1 MELSRR
7 TFLAGAGLTAGAAML
22 AGAPQAWADGPDA
35 EGADAAGAE
44 GEAPVEGENEKRPF
58 VCEGCP
64 AGCTGLAT
72 FDFDRLVG
80 IGGEAANPFT
90 EGKLCLFGQQQ
101 LALRDEPDPAGG
113 EAMPNPRRLSAPRV
127 RRPGSSAWENISWD
141 MALSEIATAVK
152 NLRDATFVEYEGEV
166 PVMRTEAI
174 ASFGGARLVAEEQYL
189 LAKALRSWGVVHLDN
204 EAMFGRRAFA
214 AGCEATFGIG
224 APDGLLSDIPHAG
237 VVLTVGSDHGAS
249 CPVTLR
255 WIERARERGARWVVL
270 DPLLTRTAEAADVH
284 VALRPGTDTAFFG
297 GLVKYI
303 MENNCWQPEYV
314 LNYTN
319 ASYLV
324 GDGFSFDASAGLFSG
339 WDPVGGAY
347 DPTAW
352 AWRTDGFDTWNMR
365 FDGEFAWVRGEGVP
379 VWTIPT
385 VPRPVRDI
393 TLQDPASVW
402 MQMLSFY
409 NRYDLDTVSAVCGV
423 DRETLE
429 EVYGLLSS
437 TGTPEGAAKVL
448 AGPGLVQHATGAQA
462 VRAVAVAQLLLGNI
476 GVVGGGIAYLGGVA
490 GDGTADLF
498 GLVSSAFPG
507 GLAWPT
513 AAAPTLQAW
522 LEAVTEPAGTGAQAP
537 KTAVSALKE
546 WWGAAAAAENEYGY
560 GWLPK
565 RPVAGPDS
573 VFDAVAAGPA
583 RGCFVWGADM
593 LAQAPGAFQAENLG
607 GLEWLVVADDAP
619 SRTASFWREVEDAAS
634 VGTTVYQLPVA
645 RGIEKAGMRVSG
657 SRLVQYA
664 DALVAPAGDVRAE
677 ASLIGEL
684 WRRVYNLY
692 DTKGGVAPD
701 PVLNAKWDYEG
712 DSGIELARVAW
723 ALNGYQTEE
732 ADFDAGE
739 VRLIENGRWL
749 RADGS
754 VACAAGPFAGCWNNS
769 GAPSTPTEQPV
780 GRRDIVDESGL
791 GLFPGW
797 GFSWPDNVR
806 VRGNRASA
814 NLAGQPWVGDRN
826 VLYWDGQTWVS
837 ADSPDFPAL
846 REGRWMAP
854 DNCAFPGVWE
864 KVGLLLSDRPAD
876 GPLPE
881 HYEPL
886 ESPLNNRLNTSYASP
901 AYLSAAARR
910 GLGSLSRSVGGGG
923 QAEGDA
929 SAAPAAAPGAVDA
942 AVEAAL
948 APDYG
953 TVMADRDAYPIAA
966 VINSGRADE
975 AAGRALSVPL
985 RAARPGFFV
994 EVSEEL
1000 ARIRGLATGDRAR
1013 VRNERGSV
1021 EAPVLV
1027 TARLAP
1033 FPCEDSEAHYVLLNG
1048 VEVTDE
1054 ADGGDGFLPTSVAQS
1069 WSVLA
1074 PGAVAFATGACEHKG
1089 FLVDVEKA

>member
-7 TFLAGAGLTAGAAML
+7 AFLAGAGLTAAAGAAML
-22 AGAPQAWADGPDA
+22 AETPWAWADEVDA
-35 EGADAAGAE
+35 DGTSSAGAE

-58 VCEGCP
+58 VCTGCP

-72 FDFDRLVG
+72 FDFDRLVRV
-80 IGGEAANPFT
+80 GGEAANPFT
-90 EGKLCLFGQQQ
+90 EGKLCLFGQQ
-101 LALRDEPDPAGG
+101 LLSLRGEFDPSAG
-113 EAMPNPRRLSAPRV
+113 EVVANPRRLSAPRV
-127 RRPGSSAWENISWD
+127 RRPGSSKWEDISWD
-141 MALSEIATAVK
+141 MALSEIAVAVK
-152 NLRDATFVEYEGEV
+152 DMRDATFTEREGDV

-189 LAKALRSWGVVHLDN
+189 LAKMLRSWGVVHLDN

-237 VVLTVGSDHGAS
+237 VILTVGSDHGAS
-249 CPVTLR
+249 CPITLR

-284 VALRPGTDTAFFG
+284 VALRPGTDVAFFG
-297 GLVKYI
+297 GLIKYL
-303 MENNCWQPEYV
+303 MEGNRWQPEYV

-339 WDPVGGAY
+339 WDPVSGTY
-347 DPTAW
+347 DQTAW

-379 VWTIPT
+379 VWSIPT

-409 NRYDLDTVSAVCGV
+409 SRYDLDTVSAVCGV

-429 EVYGLLSS
+429 TVYGILAS
-437 TGTPEGAAKVL
+437 TATPEGAAKML
-448 AGPGLVQHATGAQA
+448 AGPGLVQHATGVQA
-462 VRAVAVAQLLLGNI
+462 VRAAAVAQLLLGNI
-476 GVVGGGIAYLGGVA
+476 GVVGGGMAYMGGVA

-498 GLVSSAFPG
+498 GLASMAFPG

-513 AAAPTLQAW
+513 AAAPNLQAW
-522 LEAVTEPAGTGAQAP
+522 LETVTAPAGMGAQAS

-546 WWGAAAAAENEYGY
+546 WWGPAASFENEYGY

-565 RPVAGPDS
+565 QPVTGPES
-573 VFDAVAAGPA
+573 VFDAVASGSV
-583 RGCFVWGADM
+583 RGCFVWSTDM
-593 LAQAPGAFQAENLG
+593 LAQAPGAFSADSLS

-619 SRTASFWREVEDAAS
+619 SRTASFWNEVEDATA

-645 RGIEKAGMRVSG
+645 CGIEKAGMRSSG

-664 DALVAPAGDVRAE
+664 DALAAPEGEARAE

-684 WRRVYNLY
+684 RRRVYNLY

-701 PVLNAKWDYEG
+701 PLLNVKWDYEG
-712 DSGIELARVAW
+712 GDGIDLARVAW
-723 ALNGYQTEE
+723 ALNGYQIEGT
-732 ADFDAGE
+732 DFDAGK
-739 VRLIENGRWL
+739 VLLIENRRGL

-754 VACAAGPFAGCWNNS
+754 VACAVGPFAGCWSNNN
-769 GAPSTPTEQPV
+769 APTVAAEQPV
-780 GRRDIVDESGL
+780 GRRDVADEGEL
-791 GLFPGW
+791 GLFSGW
-797 GFSWPDNVR
+797 GFTWPDNVR

-814 NLAGQPWVGDRN
+814 NLAGQPWVSDRN
-826 VLYWDGQTWVS
+826 LLYWDGQTWVA
-837 ADSPDFPAL
+837 ADAPDFPAL
-846 REGRWMAP
+846 REGRWLAP

-864 KVGLLLSDRPAD
+864 KVGLLFSDLSSD

-901 AYLSAAARR
+901 VYLAAASRR
-910 GLGSLSRSVGGGG
+910 GSGALARPTGDGG
-923 QAEGDA
+923 QASGEA
-929 SAAPAAAPGAVDA
+929 TVATPGAVDT
-942 AVEAAL
+942 AVKAVL
-948 APDYG
+948 APDYSA
-953 TVMADRDAYPIAA
+953 VMADRNAYPIAA
-966 VINSGRADE
+966 VINNGRPDE
-975 AAGRALSVPL
+975 AAGRALSEPL

-994 EVSEEL
+994 EMSEEL
-1000 ARIRGLATGDRAR
+1000 ARIRGLAAGDTVR
-1013 VRNERGSV
+1013 VRNERGAV

-1027 TARLAP
+1027 TARLKP
-1033 FPCEDSEAHYVLLNG
+1033 FLCEGSEAHYVVLNG
-1048 VEVTDE
+1048 MEVVDE
-1054 ADGGDGFLPTSVAQS
+1054 VADAGFLPTSVARG
-1069 WSVLA
+1069 WSILA
-1074 PGAVAFATGACEHKG
+1074 PGAVASAGCACEHKG